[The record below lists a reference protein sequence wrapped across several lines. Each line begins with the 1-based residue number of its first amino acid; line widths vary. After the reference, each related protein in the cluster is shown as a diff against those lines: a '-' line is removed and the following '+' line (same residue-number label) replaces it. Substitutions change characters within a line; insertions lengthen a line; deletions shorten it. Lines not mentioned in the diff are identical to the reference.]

1 MSKFDEIKNKA
12 KEKVEE
18 VAEQAKSYDY
28 KGKVEEIKT
37 KATDIADKAK
47 EYDYKA
53 KAEEIKDAVTSYD
66 YKGKAKE
73 VTKAVKD
80 FDYEGKAKEVVD
92 TVKNYDYKAEAE
104 NIKKGGFNYFWTK
117 HKKLS
122 IGIIAALILCAIFIP
137 KSDDLNTTNVPGESQ
152 TQSNVKYKTKL
163 SDEEITN
170 ITIMTFEAAYMS
182 SSSPQFI
189 DAEIIGQDKY
199 GRCAAILEY
208 DLGGIKGRRKFYVFA
223 DGLTKDGRVNTN
235 KGIVE
240 ESMNNSKL
248 SKSTIEIR
256 KEQFGWNT
264 PR

>member
-12 KEKVEE
+12 KEKVAE

-28 KGKVEEIKT
+28 KAKAGEIK
-37 KATDIADKAK
+37 
-47 EYDYKA
+47 E
-53 KAEEIKDAVTSYD
+53 AVTSYD
-66 YKGKAKE
+66 YKEKAKE
-73 VTKAVKD
+73 VTEAVKG
-80 FDYEGKAKEVVD
+80 FDYEGKAKEVAD

-104 NIKKGGFNYFWTK
+104 NIKKGGLKYFWSK
-117 HKKLS
+117 HRKLS
-122 IGIIAALILCAIFIP
+122 IGIVAVLILCAVFMP
-137 KSDDLNTTNVPGESQ
+137 KSNDINTPNVPGESQ
-152 TQSNVKYKTKL
+152 SQSKVKYKTKL

-170 ITIMTFEAAYMS
+170 IAIMTFEAAYMS

-223 DGLTKDGRVNTN
+223 DGLTKDGKVNTN

-240 ESMNNSKL
+240 ESMNNSQL